1 MNPIIVFFAL
11 FVGVPLVELYFLIKV
26 GSQIGALPTL
36 FLTIFTA
43 LLGGWMV
50 RRQGLATLTRVR
62 DAMNRGE
69 MPAFDLMEGA
79 VLLVCGF
86 MLLLPGFIT
95 DIVGFIF
102 LIPWVRRWLL
112 TLGLLNSGVMRP
124 VGRPTG
130 SGAESQRETR
140 VIEGEFHR
148 DDKDR
153 S

>member
-1 MNPIIVFFAL
+1 MNPIIAFFAL

-26 GSQIGALPTL
+26 GSQIGALSTL

-43 LLGGWMV
+43 VLGGWMV

-69 MPAFDLMEGA
+69 MPAFDMMEGA
-79 VLLVCGF
+79 VLLICGF

-112 TLGLLNSGVMRP
+112 VVGLKNRGVMRP
-124 VGRPTG
+124 A
-130 SGAESQRETR
+130 GAAQEVKRETR
-140 VIEGEFHR
+140 VIEGEFDR
-148 DDKDR
+148 DDESGR
-153 S
+153 G

>member
-1 MNPIIVFFAL
+1 MNPIIAFFAL

-43 LLGGWMV
+43 VLGGWMV

-69 MPAFDLMEGA
+69 VPAFDMMEGA
-79 VLLVCGF
+79 VLLICGF

-112 TLGLLNSGVMRP
+112 VVGLKNRGVMHP
-124 VGRPTG
+124 A
-130 SGAESQRETR
+130 GAGQEVKRETR
-140 VIEGEFHR
+140 VIEGEFDR
-148 DDKDR
+148 DDENGR
-153 S
+153 G